1 MKRFHFPL
9 ERVRLWRAE
18 QVTLEQLRLEQV
30 ASRLAR
36 IREDKRQTLSARLQS
51 EQQILTQPR
60 IDATDLENLAAYRL
74 HIGNKIRE
82 LDGRERQAEGA
93 WIEQRQR
100 VIQARRDA
108 ELLERLK
115 QKAIGEWQAA
125 ADREQET
132 LASELFL
139 AKRVRAR

>member
-18 QVTLEQLRLEQV
+18 QVTLEQLRLEQLV
-30 ASRLAR
+30 SHLAR
-36 IREDKRQTLSARLQS
+36 IREEKQQTLNARLQS
-51 EQQILTQPR
+51 EQQILAQLR

-82 LDGRERQAEGA
+82 LGGLERQAEGA
-93 WIEQRQR
+93 LIEQRR
-100 VIQARRDA
+100 RLIQARRDA

-115 QKAIGEWQAA
+115 QKALEDWQAA

-139 AKRVRAR
+139 AKRVREM